1 MKLIDK
7 FYEVN
12 LSKLNAIDCEI
23 IADKH
28 AEKFGDWI
36 KNSSIKNTD
45 LPINVLLK
53 MYKNM
58 KGL

>member
-7 FYEVN
+7 FV
-12 LSKLNAIDCEI
+12 
-23 IADKH
+23 
-28 AEKFGDWI
+28 DWI
-36 KNSSIKNTD
+36 KNSSIKNTN
-45 LPINVLLK
+45 LPINVLLI

>member
-7 FYEVN
+7 FCEVT

-36 KNSSIKNTD
+36 KNSSIKNTN

-53 MYKNM
+53 MYKT
-58 KGL
+58 